1 MLNIN
6 TKGEDTI
13 AMSACL
19 QALYKVII
27 ELNKEQGEKVIEEWF
42 NMAKLYPPYIS
53 GTLPAFCKENG
64 DFYLEIPFS
73 MNPGVGKGDI
83 SGFALI
89 IKDVL
94 GS

>member
-1 MLNIN
+1 
-6 TKGEDTI
+6 
-13 AMSACL
+13 
-19 QALYKVII
+19 
-27 ELNKEQGEKVIEEWF
+27 
-42 NMAKLYPPYIS
+42 MAKLYPPYIS
-53 GTLPAFCKENG
+53 GSLPAFCKEKEG

-73 MNPGVGKGDI
+73 MNPGVGESDI